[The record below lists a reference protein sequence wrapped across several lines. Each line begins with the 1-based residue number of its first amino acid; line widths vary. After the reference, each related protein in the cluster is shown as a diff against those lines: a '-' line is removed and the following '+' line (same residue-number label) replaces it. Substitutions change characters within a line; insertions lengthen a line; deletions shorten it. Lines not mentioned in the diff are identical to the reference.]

1 MMRSEYPRPEL
12 VRDNWVCLNGPWAF
26 AFGDDGA
33 FDKTIQI
40 PFCPESKLSGIGH
53 RDFIGVCRYR
63 RSLSVPARSES
74 ERLLLHFEAAFY
86 RTEVRIDGKPVCVHE
101 GGYTPFTADITD
113 VAAPGSEVLLEV
125 RCEGDARNRLQPSG
139 KQSHK
144 PESFS
149 CFYTRST
156 GIWQTVWME
165 TVPAVHVEELY
176 LVPDA
181 EAGTL
186 RASVRL
192 AGDGLKQVRFTALLN
207 GKEVGSACAETGND
221 AAEVLLPLSEKVLWE
236 PGNPVLYDLI
246 VRVGEDTVR
255 SYFGLRSVAL
265 DRNGWILNG
274 KHIFLRFVLDQGYY
288 TEGVYTAP
296 SDAHLQA
303 DIQMS
308 MDAGF
313 NGARLHER
321 VFERRFLYHCDR
333 MGYLVHGEYPN
344 WGFDYTDEANTDR
357 YVREWKEAV
366 FRDRSHPCIIGWCPM
381 NENWDIDGRKQS
393 DELVR
398 TVYRKT
404 KEWDPNRPVIDVSWT
419 FHVETDVYDIHDYEQ
434 NEEIFLNR
442 YRSFPDD
449 TRPDQFKEQQRI
461 PYDRNLPFFISEYG
475 GFRLGDGEG
484 WGYGTPETPEAYAD
498 QFVSYAEVLLQNK
511 DVCGFCFTQLYD
523 VELEL
528 NGIYTFA
535 REPKFPPEVYARF
548 KAALSAPAAVEL
560 LPDVK

>member
-12 VRDNWVCLNGPWAF
+12 ERDNWICLNGDWDF
-26 AFGDDGA
+26 AFGDDGP
-33 FDKTIQI
+33 FDRTIRI
-40 PFCPESKLSGIGH
+40 PFCPESALSGIGH

-63 RSLSVPARSES
+63 KTVKVPDRAES

-86 RTEVRIDGKPVCVHE
+86 RTEVRVDGRVVCVHE
-101 GGYTPFTADITD
+101 GGYTPFGADITD
-113 VAAPGSEVLLEV
+113 VARPGAEILLEV
-125 RCEGDARNRLQPSG
+125 RCEGDARDPLQPSG

-144 PESFS
+144 KESFS

-165 TVPAVHVEELY
+165 TVSALHIEDLL

-181 EAGTL
+181 ERGTL
-186 RASVRL
+186 RASVQL
-192 AGDGLKQVRFTALLN
+192 SEKTPVPVELTALLN
-207 GKEVGSACAETGND
+207 GKEVGKACVEADNGAAET
-221 AAEVLLPLSEKVLWE
+221 VLQLSERILWE
-236 PGNPVLYDLI
+236 PGAPVLYDL
-246 VRVGEDTVR
+246 VVKAGTDTVR
-255 SYFGLRSVAL
+255 SYFGLRSVAW
-265 DRNGWILNG
+265 DRYGWILNG
-274 KHIFLRFVLDQGYY
+274 KRVFLRFVLDQGYY
-288 TEGVYTAP
+288 PESVYTAP
-296 SDAHLQA
+296 SDEHLQA
-303 DIQMS
+303 DIRMS
-308 MDAGF
+308 MEAGF

-344 WGFDYTDEANTDR
+344 WGFDYTEEANTDR

-366 FRDRSHPCIIGWCPM
+366 FRDRNHPCIIGWCPM

-404 KEWDPNRPVIDVSWT
+404 KEWDPTRPVIDVSWT

-434 NEEIFLNR
+434 NTEVFLNR
-442 YRSFPDD
+442 YRSFADD
-449 TRPDQFKEQQRI
+449 SRPDQFKEQQRI
-461 PYDRNLPFFISEYG
+461 PYDRKLPFFISEYG

-484 WGYGTPETPEAYAD
+484 WGYGTPASPEAFAD
-498 QFVSYAEVLLQNK
+498 QFVTYAQVMLQNR
-511 DVCGFCFTQLYD
+511 DICGFCFTQLYD

-535 REPKFPPEVYARF
+535 REPKFTKDVYERF
-548 KAALSAPAAVEL
+548 KAALSAPAAIEQKNL
-560 LPDVK
+560 

>member
-1 MMRSEYPRPEL
+1 MMRNDYPRPEL
-12 VRDNWVCLNGPWAF
+12 MRDNWVCLNGEWEF

-33 FDKTIQI
+33 FAQTIQV
-40 PFCPESKLSGIGH
+40 PFCPESPLSGIGH

-63 RSLSVPARSES
+63 KRIRVPDRAEQ

-86 RTEVRIDGKPVCVHE
+86 AAEVRIDGQVVCVHE
-101 GGYTPFTADITD
+101 GGYTPFTADISRL
-113 VAAPGSEVLLEV
+113 AQPGSEILLEV
-125 RCEGDARNRLQPSG
+125 RCEGDARNKLQPSG
-139 KQSHK
+139 KQSHQK
-144 PESFS
+144 ESFS

-156 GIWQTVWME
+156 GIWQTVWLE
-165 TVPAVHVEELY
+165 TVPAVYVESVY

-181 EAGTL
+181 EAGTV
-186 RASVRL
+186 RA
-192 AGDGLKQVRFTALLN
+192 QVQLNGNGPTNVSWQALLD
-207 GKEVGSACAETGND
+207 GRPVGCAQAVTGGEMGE
-221 AAEVLLPLSEKVLWE
+221 AVLKLSESALWE
-236 PGNPVLYDLI
+236 PGHPVLYDLI
-246 VRVGEDTVR
+246 IHAGEDTVR
-255 SYFGLRSVAL
+255 TYFGLRSVSW
-265 DRNGWILNG
+265 DPDGWILNG

-288 TEGVYTAP
+288 PDGVYTAP
-296 SDAHLQA
+296 SDEALVN
-303 DIQMS
+303 DIRLSQN
-308 MDAGF
+308 AGF

-344 WGFDYTDEANTDR
+344 WGFDYTDFANTDR
-357 YVREWKEAV
+357 YLREWKEAV
-366 FRDRSHPCIIGWCPM
+366 FRDRSHPCVIGWCPM

-404 KEWDPNRPVIDVSWT
+404 KEWDPTRPVIDVSWT

-434 NEEIFLNR
+434 NKDVFVER

-461 PYDRNLPFFISEYG
+461 PYDRKLPFFISEYG

-484 WGYGTPETPEAYAD
+484 WGYGTPESPEAYAD
-498 QFVSYAEVLLQNK
+498 QFIAHAEVLLQNK

-528 NGIYTFA
+528 NGIYTYA
-535 REPKFPPEVYARF
+535 REPKFQQEVYDRF
-548 KAALSAPAAVEL
+548 RAALSAPAAVEAGRNT
-560 LPDVK
+560 